1 MQYYRWYLAL
11 TAAALVVGAV
21 EPAKAVPTE
30 EINKKFAEC
39 RAKLGK
45 LYMGVEL
52 TKKDQLK
59 CIKSK
64 SAAGA
69 RDLLQSGEASCKEVG
84 RSLMGAFDNKGEIS
98 WICTK

>member
-1 MQYYRWYLAL
+1 MRYYRWYLAL
-11 TAAALVVGAV
+11 AAAALVAGAV

-30 EINKKFAEC
+30 EITKKFAEC
-39 RAKLGK
+39 RVKLGK

-69 RDLLQSGEASCKEVG
+69 RDLLQSGDASCKENG
-84 RSLMGAFDNKGEIS
+84 RTLLGVFDNKGTIS
-98 WICTK
+98 WICSK